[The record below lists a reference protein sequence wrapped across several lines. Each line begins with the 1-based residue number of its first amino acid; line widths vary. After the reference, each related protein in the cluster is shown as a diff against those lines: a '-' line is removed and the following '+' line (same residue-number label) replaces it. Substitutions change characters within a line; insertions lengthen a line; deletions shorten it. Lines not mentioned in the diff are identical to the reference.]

1 MVENTKNTIISVLK
15 NKRGLKKTDLKI
27 LRSISKKFPFFTPS
41 KVLSLVLAKKYKT
54 IDYSKILESAAT
66 NITDRIHLY
75 YILNND
81 ILNENEK
88 KLIIKDFKEKTLKNE
103 MSFLEWLSKSK
114 ATPKSLSKKIVN
126 LELNEFNMKNLK
138 AKKHTLLKTKKKDYM
153 TETLAELYV
162 KQLKYKEALKAYKVL
177 CLKYPEKISLFADQI
192 KFIKKQI
199 KNQ

>member
-1 MVENTKNTIISVLK
+1 MVENRKNTIISILK
-15 NKRGLKKTDLKI
+15 NKRELKKTDLRI
-27 LRSISKKFPFFTPS
+27 LKSISKKFPYFTPS
-41 KVLSLVLAKKYKT
+41 KVLSIVLAKKYKS

-66 NITDRIHLY
+66 NVIDRVHLY

-81 ILNENEK
+81 ILSENEK
-88 KLIIKDFKEKTLKNE
+88 KLVIKDFKEKKLKNE

-114 ATPKSLSKKIVN
+114 PTPKSMGKKIVN
-126 LELNEFNMKNLK
+126 SELHEFNLKNLK
-138 AKKHTLLKTKKKDYM
+138 AKKHTILNIKKKDYM

>member
-1 MVENTKNTIISVLK
+1 
-15 NKRGLKKTDLKI
+15 
-27 LRSISKKFPFFTPS
+27 
-41 KVLSLVLAKKYKT
+41 
-54 IDYSKILESAAT
+54 
-66 NITDRIHLY
+66 
-75 YILNND
+75 
-81 ILNENEK
+81 
-88 KLIIKDFKEKTLKNE
+88 

-114 ATPKSLSKKIVN
+114 ATPKSLSKKTVN
-126 LELNEFNMKNLK
+126 SELNEFNLKNLK
-138 AKKHTLLKTKKKDYM
+138 AKKHTLLNIKKKDYM